1 MFASLPH
8 TFREHGL
15 KADVRTL
22 LKLRKAMDRQLVHNV
37 GDLYVVL
44 KGLVCNDPEDI
55 GPFTAAFYQYFL
67 EIDMNAG
74 ERLESA
80 VLRSKP
86 FQEWKKR
93 FIKEDHQVETLFDYV
108 NKYLDEIHETSLDIQ
123 KVISGEDIL
132 KNDDPN
138 MVDSRPQDG
147 ESPPNSLN
155 QMADY
160 GNISLEELIRRMKQ
174 VAEQQ
179 KGAHYG
185 GQHWIGQGGTSPYGN
200 GGAAA
205 GGIRVGGSGGGKM
218 ARAVMNDRRFFPADV
233 DAILKDDN
241 IDAALA
247 ILKGIEDTT
256 TEIILDIPKTIKEG
270 SKSGGIFLPI
280 VKEKVHQKV
289 QVILLIDNGGLS
301 MSPYVKSVQ
310 KLFSKM
316 KTRFA
321 HDLKTYYYHNTI
333 YGGAFSDVRRTKFVP
348 VKKILGED
356 KNYSVFVMGDADMAP
371 YELGDQ
377 SIQDW
382 KKIMET
388 YKRAVWLNPTK
399 ERYWSSSITISIIKR
414 IFPMF
419 PLTPSGIE
427 KAILEMNRKRRKS

>member
-8 TFREHGL
+8 TFREYGL

-22 LKLRKAMDRQLVHNV
+22 LKLRLAMDRNLVATV

-44 KGLVCNDPEDI
+44 KGLICNAPEDI
-55 GPFTAAFYQYFL
+55 GPYTAAFYAYFL
-67 EIDMNAG
+67 EIQINVG

-80 VLRSKP
+80 VLRSTP
-86 FQEWKKR
+86 FVEWKKR
-93 FIKEDHQVETLFDYV
+93 FLQEDQKADSLFDYV

-123 KVISGEDIL
+123 KIISGEDIL

-138 MVDSRPQDG
+138 ISDDRPQDG
-147 ESPPNSLN
+147 EAPPPQID

-160 GNISLEELIRRMKQ
+160 SNISLDELIRRMKQ

-233 DAILKDDN
+233 NAILKDDN

-247 ILKGIEDTT
+247 VLKGIEDTS

-270 SKSGGIFLPI
+270 TKNGGIYLPI
-280 VKEKVHQKV
+280 VKEKIHQKV
-289 QVILLIDNGGLS
+289 QVILMIDNGGFS

-348 VKKILGED
+348 IKKMLGED
-356 KNYSVFVMGDADMAP
+356 KNYSVFIMGDADMAP

-382 KKIMET
+382 KKIIET
-388 YKRAVWLNPTK
+388 YKRAVWLNPSR
-399 ERYWSSSITISIIKR
+399 ERYWSSSITISTIKR

-419 PLTPSGIE
+419 PLTPAGIE

>member
-22 LKLRKAMDRQLVHNV
+22 LKLRKAMDRKLVNTV
-37 GDLYVVL
+37 GDLYIVL

-55 GPFTAAFYQYFL
+55 GPFTAAFYEYFL
-67 EIDMNAG
+67 EIEMNVG

-80 VLRSKP
+80 VLRSQP

-93 FIKEDHQVETLFDYV
+93 FVKEDHKVDNLFDYV
-108 NKYLDEIHETSLDIQ
+108 NKYLDEIHETSLDIS

-138 MVDSRPQDG
+138 MVDNRPQDG
-147 ESPPNSLN
+147 ETPPNALN
-155 QMADY
+155 EMADY
-160 GNISLEELIRRMKQ
+160 RNISLEELIRRMKQ
-174 VAEQQ
+174 VADQQ

-218 ARAVMNDRRFFPADV
+218 ARAVMNDRRFFPVDV

-247 ILKGIEDTT
+247 VLKGIEDST

-270 SKSGGIFLPI
+270 LS
-280 VKEKVHQKV
+280 
-289 QVILLIDNGGLS
+289 LI
-301 MSPYVKSVQ
+301 
-310 KLFSKM
+310 
-316 KTRFA
+316 
-321 HDLKTYYYHNTI
+321 HI
-333 YGGAFSDVRRTKFVP
+333 
-348 VKKILGED
+348 
-356 KNYSVFVMGDADMAP
+356 
-371 YELGDQ
+371 
-377 SIQDW
+377 
-382 KKIMET
+382 
-388 YKRAVWLNPTK
+388 
-399 ERYWSSSITISIIKR
+399 
-414 IFPMF
+414 
-419 PLTPSGIE
+419 
-427 KAILEMNRKRRKS
+427 